1 MADGRTRTE
10 SLKRTTPVTL
20 VLPDLREELVFTVFP
35 LARYDA
41 ILRKPWL
48 SMNNPINYSTNEVQ
62 VGSGISWSARTDSR
76 SSSPAASLSP
86 QPDIQLNFIS
96 GKQARHALR
105 KGEEGFMVWVTEEK
119 AEACHV
125 DLRYD
130 PEIDLEM
137 DGEQREEMLALLREY
152 RYTLPK
158 DLPMKLPPERLI
170 NHEIDLEPDA
180 TPPST
185 STRPYRLSQPSLD

>member
-1 MADGRTRTE
+1 MTMADGRTRTE

-20 VLPDLREELVFTVFP
+20 VLPDLSEELVFTVFP

-41 ILRKPWL
+41 ILGKPWL
-48 SMNNPINYSTNEVQ
+48 SMNNPTINYSTNEVQ
-62 VGSGISWSARTDSR
+62 VGSGKSWSSRTNSR
-76 SSSPAASLSP
+76 SSSPAAALSP
-86 QPDIQLNFIS
+86 QPDVQQNFIS

-119 AEACHV
+119 ADACHV
-125 DLRYD
+125 DLQND

-152 RYTLPK
+152 RDTFPK
-158 DLPMKLPPERLI
+158 DLPMNYPQ
-170 NHEIDLEPDA
+170 
-180 TPPST
+180 SG
-185 STRPYRLSQPSLD
+185 